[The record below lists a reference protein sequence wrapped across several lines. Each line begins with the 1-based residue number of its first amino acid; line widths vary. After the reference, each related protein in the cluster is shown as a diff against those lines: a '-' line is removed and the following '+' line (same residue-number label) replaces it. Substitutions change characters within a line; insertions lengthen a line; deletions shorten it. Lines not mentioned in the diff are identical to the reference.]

1 MSVNRRGYRSDS
13 SDERWA
19 LIEPVLAAWRV
30 ARVGLGISRPVHDL
44 REIVN
49 AILYVARTGIA
60 WEYLPHDFPPAK
72 TVYDYYAKW
81 EADGTTQR
89 IHDLLR
95 ERVRV
100 ARGRWGSPSAV
111 VLDSQNV
118 KTSCPPATSVSPA
131 RDAAKKI
138 KGRNRHIA
146 TDSLGL
152 LLAVIVTAT
161 SVQDSAGG
169 RRLLDTVSTDHPTV
183 IKAWVDGGYNT
194 AVRAHGARLSVDVE
208 VVPRP
213 VGKGFHVQPRR
224 WVAERTFGWL
234 MQHRRLVRDYE
245 TLPQR
250 TRAMIHWAMA
260 NTMSRYLTGESTPTW
275 RNETT

>member
-1 MSVNRRGYRSDS
+1 MQRRGYRSDL

-19 LIEPVLAAWRV
+19 LIEPVLTAWRA

-72 TVYDYYAKW
+72 TVYDYYAEW

-95 ERVRV
+95 ERVLV
-100 ARGRWGSPSAV
+100 ARGRRESPSAV
-111 VLDSQNV
+111 VLDSQSV
-118 KTSCPPATSVSPA
+118 KTSSNVGEDSQGI
-131 RDAAKKI
+131 DAAKKI
-138 KGRNRHIA
+138 KGRKRHIA
-146 TDSLGL
+146 TDTLGL
-152 LLAVIVTAT
+152 LLAVIVTAA
-161 SVQDSAGG
+161 SVQDSTAG
-169 RRLLDTVSTDHPTV
+169 RHLLTSVSADHPTV
-183 IKAWVDGGYNT
+183 VKAWVDGGYNT
-194 AVRAHGARLSVDVE
+194 AVQAHGAQLGIDVE
-208 VVPRP
+208 RVPRAAR
-213 VGKGFHVQPRR
+213 KGFQVQPRR
-224 WVAERTFGWL
+224 WVVERTFGWL